1 MKIVKCILSI
11 LLVVIFAQCGK
22 DDEKVDDLIKVSVFQ
37 TMWEGT
43 LKDRQGKEYAVRL
56 LFDYESFGTFLYKT
70 NNDDSFDDE
79 QGFKYNQEG
88 RIIKIFPIYPI
99 DIIVGEWWITKYDG
113 KHMTLTRDPETT
125 FSSTITLTQI
135 IK

>member
-43 LKDRQGKEYAVRL
+43 LKDSQGKEYAVRL
-56 LFDYESFGTFLYKT
+56 LFD
-70 NNDDSFDDE
+70 
-79 QGFKYNQEG
+79 
-88 RIIKIFPIYPI
+88 
-99 DIIVGEWWITKYDG
+99 
-113 KHMTLTRDPETT
+113 
-125 FSSTITLTQI
+125 
-135 IK
+135 